1 MTETSSLASRVL
13 FLTIH
18 CNRFGNLRRSNVK
31 LDTTAEHKRF
41 HAAQQLLDSPE
52 LDAITKRDNAV
63 KKQVEAFVLPYKI
76 ACAIL
81 PQESGKEVK
90 AILTA
95 YEKIERPTLVKAF
108 IATYI
113 SRVADAKI
121 ALKEEFV
128 EGHYPTVE
136 EIEKEF
142 SFDWNLFSLDL
153 PEDMKDKAASMIVDV
168 TNAVAD
174 ALAAS
179 AHGLTKKLADS
190 LSTNEDGSA
199 KKICDTHFEKQLVG
213 AHGLSKVAR
222 VHVGD
227 RGFQRILQR
236 GHDARQGLRLD
247 VWPQV
252 DHGVERHVLSALHL
266 RIQRVGYDAF
276 EEYAV
281 HTGRYGNEIPRIAK
295 WEAIAGTQMVGI

>member
-41 HAAQQLLDSPE
+41 HAAQQLLDSLE

-95 YEKIERPTLVKAF
+95 YEKVERPTLVKAF

-190 LSTNEDGSA
+190 LSMNEDGSA
-199 KKICDTHFEKQLVG
+199 KKICDTHFEKLQAWLSNFDVKNVINSSELKVEMDKLKALMQGVDPELV
-213 AHGLSKVAR
+213 R
-222 VHVGD
+222 NND
-227 RGFQRILQR
+227 T
-236 GHDARQGLRLD
+236 LRLKLHTDLAAATTTLCTMVEHKGRVFRD
-247 VWPQV
+247 VAPDV
-252 DHGVERHVLSALHL
+252 AP
-266 RIQRVGYDAF
+266 DAT
-276 EEYAV
+276 V
-281 HTGRYGNEIPRIAK
+281 SGN
-295 WEAIAGTQMVGI
+295 V